1 MKDDQMLQPCREET
15 GKRSSAHIEGG
26 KRTTPTKDHILI
38 HEVISNEQK
47 AGERVREGARSA
59 DGDSG
64 RLD

>member
-1 MKDDQMLQPCREET
+1 MKDDLMLQPCREEP
-15 GKRSSAHIEGG
+15 GG
-26 KRTTPTKDHILI
+26 GRTTPTKDHILI
-38 HEVISNEQK
+38 REVIWNEQK